1 MPYCSCPRN
10 STATEIPK
18 TDRPFPCRRFPAF
31 RLNRIQVLHGNR
43 PTTTRRQGAQ
53 LRPRQLPIPSPPP
66 NVFPKQRHVRLG
78 FTGRDTLPDNDTHFT
93 APFRRQSVTAVHGA
107 KTRRGVRQSC
117 RTPLVPIGYAFRATV
132 LILFQR
138 LVQNRLV
145 EVDIAAAGV
154 GDEFGRRLVLRL
166 GILDVRLGRHPILF
180 ALGRL
185 TEQ

>member
-1 MPYCSCPRN
+1 MSGWV
-10 STATEIPK
+10 S
-18 TDRPFPCRRFPAF
+18 PAG
-31 RLNRIQVLHGNR
+31 IHC
-43 PTTTRRQGAQ
+43 PTTT
-53 LRPRQLPIPSPPP
+53 P
-66 NVFPKQRHVRLG
+66 
-78 FTGRDTLPDNDTHFT
+78 TLPHRFAGNPLRLSTEQ
-93 APFRRQSVTAVHGA
+93 RRDEGCGNLAA
-107 KTRRGVRQSC
+107 
-117 RTPLVPIGYAFRATV
+117 PLVPIGYAFRATV

>member
-117 RTPLVPIGYAFRATV
+117 RTPRPNHYAFRATV